1 MQPMEKNV
9 EKQLVVR
16 TFEPDMNALKQTAKQ
31 LAHMQDTSLNL
42 YGQAGE
48 VLIVVTARAYAQA
61 AATELTENVA
71 EQFELALGPA
81 AYGRG
86 KGSLAYFTAGELI
99 QSESTIAAADPAT
112 GALLAEEFSHT
123 KRGPSVFDFGDGSYN
138 DSRVVAKIKNAVYK
152 YAEEGNAPQIAAARA
167 AAAARFAH
175 ADFGVASV
183 GMGTGAEV
191 VYLAVAH
198 RGYVYIKRIKNG
210 EGAGKVVALSALDMV
225 RRLAQKQPVD
235 RARMFKANSDFDWNA
250 PLKKRRSSKYAA
262 PIAVLAVLLV
272 ALAVACW
279 YFFTHFSLGGGN
291 GAGGALPV
299 SGSTSISTSASSG
312 EPASVPG
319 TDASVSQPAGD
330 GGSGTPD
337 AGGASSTPQSSGNTG
352 VVHPFGGWQKSACGA
367 LERRMARAG
376 KSTWKV
382 AHGSHAA
389 RGQANI
395 PKPCRR
401 PRKNRACQ
409 QAESRL
415 PHTTET
421 AWRRAFYRLAGKRLR
436 ACQHI
441 VISRLFRRVPTRRQQ
456 RL

>member
-1 MQPMEKNV
+1 MNIIIDAMGGDNAPKEILLGAAAAVREYGVQITAVGRRRDIEACARENGIDMAGITVADASETIEMCDEPTAAIRGKKDSSM
-9 EKQLVVR
+9 VVGLR
-16 TFEPDMNALKQTAKQ
+16 M
-31 LAHMQDTSLNL
+31 LA
-42 YGQAGE
+42 AGE
-48 VLIVVTARAYAQA
+48 GDAFVSA
-61 AATELTENVA
+61 
-71 EQFELALGPA
+71 
-81 AYGRG
+81 
-86 KGSLAYFTAGELI
+86 GS
-99 QSESTIAAADPAT
+99 T

-291 GAGGALPV
+291 GAGGAACERQHQYQYQCQLRRA
-299 SGSTSISTSASSG
+299 GFRAGNRCIR
-312 EPASVPG
+312 EPARRG
-319 TDASVSQPAGD
+319 RRIGHAGC
-330 GGSGTPD
+330 GRRFLHAPEQRKHGC
-337 AGGASSTPQSSGNTG
+337 GAS
-352 VVHPFGGWQKSACGA
+352 
-367 LERRMARAG
+367 L
-376 KSTWKV
+376 
-382 AHGSHAA
+382 
-389 RGQANI
+389 
-395 PKPCRR
+395 
-401 PRKNRACQ
+401 
-409 QAESRL
+409 RL
-415 PHTTET
+415 MVK
-421 AWRRAFYRLAGKRLR
+421 KRLR
-436 ACQHI
+436 RA
-441 VISRLFRRVPTRRQQ
+441 
-456 RL
+456 

>member
-167 AAAARFAH
+167 ADGLVEAVESADGLALGVQWHPENLAPEHPDHAAIF
-175 ADFGVASV
+175 
-183 GMGTGAEV
+183 TW
-191 VYLAVAH
+191 L
-198 RGYVYIKRIKNG
+198 
-210 EGAGKVVALSALDMV
+210 
-225 RRLAQKQPVD
+225 VD
-235 RARMFKANSDFDWNA
+235 
-250 PLKKRRSSKYAA
+250 AA
-262 PIAVLAVLLV
+262 
-272 ALAVACW
+272 
-279 YFFTHFSLGGGN
+279 
-291 GAGGALPV
+291 AGGAL
-299 SGSTSISTSASSG
+299 
-312 EPASVPG
+312 
-319 TDASVSQPAGD
+319 
-330 GGSGTPD
+330 
-337 AGGASSTPQSSGNTG
+337 
-352 VVHPFGGWQKSACGA
+352 
-367 LERRMARAG
+367 L
-376 KSTWKV
+376 
-382 AHGSHAA
+382 
-389 RGQANI
+389 
-395 PKPCRR
+395 
-401 PRKNRACQ
+401 
-409 QAESRL
+409 
-415 PHTTET
+415 
-421 AWRRAFYRLAGKRLR
+421 KR
-436 ACQHI
+436 
-441 VISRLFRRVPTRRQQ
+441 
-456 RL
+456 

>member
-1 MQPMEKNV
+1 M
-9 EKQLVVR
+9 
-16 TFEPDMNALKQTAKQ
+16 
-31 LAHMQDTSLNL
+31 
-42 YGQAGE
+42 
-48 VLIVVTARAYAQA
+48 
-61 AATELTENVA
+61 
-71 EQFELALGPA
+71 
-81 AYGRG
+81 
-86 KGSLAYFTAGELI
+86 
-99 QSESTIAAADPAT
+99 
-112 GALLAEEFSHT
+112 
-123 KRGPSVFDFGDGSYN
+123 
-138 DSRVVAKIKNAVYK
+138 AKIKNAVYK

-299 SGSTSISTSASSG
+299 SGSTSTSASTG

-319 TDASVSQPAGD
+319 IDASASQPAGD

-352 VVHPFGGWQKSACGA
+352 VVHPFG
-367 LERRMARAG
+367 
-376 KSTWKV
+376 
-382 AHGSHAA
+382 
-389 RGQANI
+389 
-395 PKPCRR
+395 
-401 PRKNRACQ
+401 
-409 QAESRL
+409 
-415 PHTTET
+415 
-421 AWRRAFYRLAGKRLR
+421 
-436 ACQHI
+436 
-441 VISRLFRRVPTRRQQ
+441 
-456 RL
+456 

>member
-1 MQPMEKNV
+1 
-9 EKQLVVR
+9 
-16 TFEPDMNALKQTAKQ
+16 
-31 LAHMQDTSLNL
+31 
-42 YGQAGE
+42 
-48 VLIVVTARAYAQA
+48 
-61 AATELTENVA
+61 
-71 EQFELALGPA
+71 
-81 AYGRG
+81 
-86 KGSLAYFTAGELI
+86 
-99 QSESTIAAADPAT
+99 
-112 GALLAEEFSHT
+112 
-123 KRGPSVFDFGDGSYN
+123 
-138 DSRVVAKIKNAVYK
+138 
-152 YAEEGNAPQIAAARA
+152 
-167 AAAARFAH
+167 
-175 ADFGVASV
+175 
-183 GMGTGAEV
+183 MGTGAEV

-352 VVHPFGGWQKSACGA
+352 VVHPFG
-367 LERRMARAG
+367 
-376 KSTWKV
+376 
-382 AHGSHAA
+382 
-389 RGQANI
+389 
-395 PKPCRR
+395 
-401 PRKNRACQ
+401 
-409 QAESRL
+409 
-415 PHTTET
+415 
-421 AWRRAFYRLAGKRLR
+421 
-436 ACQHI
+436 
-441 VISRLFRRVPTRRQQ
+441 
-456 RL
+456 

>member
-330 GGSGTPD
+330 GARARRMRAELPPRPRAAETRVWCIPSADGKK
-337 AGGASSTPQSSGNTG
+337 ALAARLK
-352 VVHPFGGWQKSACGA
+352 GGWRGR
-367 LERRMARAG
+367 ENR
-376 KSTWKV
+376 
-382 AHGSHAA
+382 HG
-389 RGQANI
+389 R
-395 PKPCRR
+395 
-401 PRKNRACQ
+401 
-409 QAESRL
+409 
-415 PHTTET
+415 
-421 AWRRAFYRLAGKRLR
+421 
-436 ACQHI
+436 
-441 VISRLFRRVPTRRQQ
+441 
-456 RL
+456 

>member
-99 QSESTIAAADPAT
+99 QSESTLAAADPAT

-167 AAAARFAH
+167 PDGRPVRPCGFRRCQRGH
-175 ADFGVASV
+175 G
-183 GMGTGAEV
+183 
-191 VYLAVAH
+191 H
-198 RGYVYIKRIKNG
+198 RSR
-210 EGAGKVVALSALDMV
+210 
-225 RRLAQKQPVD
+225 
-235 RARMFKANSDFDWNA
+235 
-250 PLKKRRSSKYAA
+250 
-262 PIAVLAVLLV
+262 
-272 ALAVACW
+272 
-279 YFFTHFSLGGGN
+279 GG
-291 GAGGALPV
+291 LP
-299 SGSTSISTSASSG
+299 G
-312 EPASVPG
+312 
-319 TDASVSQPAGD
+319 
-330 GGSGTPD
+330 
-337 AGGASSTPQSSGNTG
+337 
-352 VVHPFGGWQKSACGA
+352 CGA
-367 LERRMARAG
+367 PGLCVYQAHQERRG
-376 KSTWKV
+376 
-382 AHGSHAA
+382 
-389 RGQANI
+389 RG
-395 PKPCRR
+395 
-401 PRKNRACQ
+401 
-409 QAESRL
+409 
-415 PHTTET
+415 
-421 AWRRAFYRLAGKRLR
+421 
-436 ACQHI
+436 
-441 VISRLFRRVPTRRQQ
+441 
-456 RL
+456 

>member
-250 PLKKRRSSKYAA
+250 PLKKRRSRKYAA

-291 GAGGALPV
+291 GAGGALP
-299 SGSTSISTSASSG
+299 SLKQEG
-312 EPASVPG
+312 
-319 TDASVSQPAGD
+319 AGAPLL
-330 GGSGTPD
+330 GRPPRRYT
-337 AGGASSTPQSSGNTG
+337 AG
-352 VVHPFGGWQKSACGA
+352 V
-367 LERRMARAG
+367 L
-376 KSTWKV
+376 
-382 AHGSHAA
+382 
-389 RGQANI
+389 
-395 PKPCRR
+395 
-401 PRKNRACQ
+401 
-409 QAESRL
+409 SRL
-415 PHTTET
+415 
-421 AWRRAFYRLAGKRLR
+421 A
-436 ACQHI
+436 
-441 VISRLFRRVPTRRQQ
+441 
-456 RL
+456 

>member
-1 MQPMEKNV
+1 MREYGV
-9 EKQLVVR
+9 EITAVGRRRDIEASARENGIDMAGITVADASETIEMCDEPTAAIRGKKDSSMVVGLR
-16 TFEPDMNALKQTAKQ
+16 M
-31 LAHMQDTSLNL
+31 LA
-42 YGQAGE
+42 AGE
-48 VLIVVTARAYAQA
+48 GDAFVSA
-61 AATELTENVA
+61 
-71 EQFELALGPA
+71 
-81 AYGRG
+81 
-86 KGSLAYFTAGELI
+86 GS
-99 QSESTIAAADPAT
+99 T

-198 RGYVYIKRIKNG
+198 RVYVYIKRIKNG

-352 VVHPFGGWQKSACGA
+352 VVHPFG
-367 LERRMARAG
+367 
-376 KSTWKV
+376 
-382 AHGSHAA
+382 
-389 RGQANI
+389 
-395 PKPCRR
+395 
-401 PRKNRACQ
+401 
-409 QAESRL
+409 
-415 PHTTET
+415 
-421 AWRRAFYRLAGKRLR
+421 
-436 ACQHI
+436 
-441 VISRLFRRVPTRRQQ
+441 
-456 RL
+456 

>member
-291 GAGGALPV
+291 GAGGKIDMEGSPRLTRGARASQHTEAVPATTQKPRLPTGRKPAAPYDGNGMATGFLPV
-299 SGSTSISTSASSG
+299 GRQAPPRLPTHCYLKAV
-312 EPASVPG
+312 PARSN
-319 TDASVSQPAGD
+319 
-330 GGSGTPD
+330 TPPTE
-337 AGGASSTPQSSGNTG
+337 ALTQGQQQWNKAIESMC
-352 VVHPFGGWQKSACGA
+352 ACG
-367 LERRMARAG
+367 R
-376 KSTWKV
+376 
-382 AHGSHAA
+382 
-389 RGQANI
+389 
-395 PKPCRR
+395 
-401 PRKNRACQ
+401 RAC
-409 QAESRL
+409 AAPKGSVK
-415 PHTTET
+415 
-421 AWRRAFYRLAGKRLR
+421 A
-436 ACQHI
+436 
-441 VISRLFRRVPTRRQQ
+441 
-456 RL
+456 

>member
-71 EQFELALGPA
+71 EQFELALAPA

-210 EGAGKVVALSALDMV
+210 EGAGKLSALDMV

-299 SGSTSISTSASSG
+299 SGSTSISAGASTG

-319 TDASVSQPAGD
+319 TDASVSQPAGTAARARRMRAELPPLPRAAETRVWCIPSAD
-330 GGSGTPD
+330 GKK
-337 AGGASSTPQSSGNTG
+337 ALAARLK
-352 VVHPFGGWQKSACGA
+352 GGWRGR
-367 LERRMARAG
+367 ENR
-376 KSTWKV
+376 
-382 AHGSHAA
+382 HG
-389 RGQANI
+389 R
-395 PKPCRR
+395 
-401 PRKNRACQ
+401 
-409 QAESRL
+409 
-415 PHTTET
+415 
-421 AWRRAFYRLAGKRLR
+421 
-436 ACQHI
+436 
-441 VISRLFRRVPTRRQQ
+441 
-456 RL
+456 

>member
-279 YFFTHFSLGGGN
+279 YFFTHFSLGAGN

-299 SGSTSISTSASSG
+299 SGSTSVSAGASAG
-312 EPASVPG
+312 APASAPG
-319 TDASVSQPAGD
+319 TDASASQPAGD

-337 AGGASSTPQSSGNTG
+337 AGGASSTPQSSGKTG
-352 VVHPFGGWQKSACGA
+352 VVYPFVQS
-367 LERRMARAG
+367 
-376 KSTWKV
+376 
-382 AHGSHAA
+382 
-389 RGQANI
+389 
-395 PKPCRR
+395 
-401 PRKNRACQ
+401 
-409 QAESRL
+409 
-415 PHTTET
+415 
-421 AWRRAFYRLAGKRLR
+421 
-436 ACQHI
+436 
-441 VISRLFRRVPTRRQQ
+441 
-456 RL
+456 

>member
-1 MQPMEKNV
+1 M
-9 EKQLVVR
+9 
-16 TFEPDMNALKQTAKQ
+16 
-31 LAHMQDTSLNL
+31 
-42 YGQAGE
+42 
-48 VLIVVTARAYAQA
+48 
-61 AATELTENVA
+61 
-71 EQFELALGPA
+71 
-81 AYGRG
+81 
-86 KGSLAYFTAGELI
+86 
-99 QSESTIAAADPAT
+99 
-112 GALLAEEFSHT
+112 
-123 KRGPSVFDFGDGSYN
+123 
-138 DSRVVAKIKNAVYK
+138 AKIKNAVYK

-299 SGSTSISTSASSG
+299 SGSTSVSAGASTR
-312 EPASVPG
+312 EPASAPG
-319 TDASVSQPAGD
+319 TVARARRMRAELPPLPRAAETRVWCIPSAD
-330 GGSGTPD
+330 GKK
-337 AGGASSTPQSSGNTG
+337 ALAARLK
-352 VVHPFGGWQKSACGA
+352 GGWRGR
-367 LERRMARAG
+367 ENR
-376 KSTWKV
+376 
-382 AHGSHAA
+382 HG
-389 RGQANI
+389 R
-395 PKPCRR
+395 
-401 PRKNRACQ
+401 
-409 QAESRL
+409 
-415 PHTTET
+415 
-421 AWRRAFYRLAGKRLR
+421 
-436 ACQHI
+436 
-441 VISRLFRRVPTRRQQ
+441 
-456 RL
+456 

>member
-183 GMGTGAEV
+183 GMGTGA
-191 VYLAVAH
+191 APGPQAASAP
-198 RGYVYIKRIKNG
+198 G
-210 EGAGKVVALSALDMV
+210 GAPCPAPT
-225 RRLAQKQPVD
+225 AQKQPVD

-352 VVHPFGGWQKSACGA
+352 VVHPFG
-367 LERRMARAG
+367 
-376 KSTWKV
+376 
-382 AHGSHAA
+382 
-389 RGQANI
+389 
-395 PKPCRR
+395 
-401 PRKNRACQ
+401 
-409 QAESRL
+409 
-415 PHTTET
+415 
-421 AWRRAFYRLAGKRLR
+421 
-436 ACQHI
+436 
-441 VISRLFRRVPTRRQQ
+441 
-456 RL
+456 

>member
-291 GAGGALPV
+291 GAGGAL
-299 SGSTSISTSASSG
+299 
-312 EPASVPG
+312 
-319 TDASVSQPAGD
+319 
-330 GGSGTPD
+330 
-337 AGGASSTPQSSGNTG
+337 
-352 VVHPFGGWQKSACGA
+352 
-367 LERRMARAG
+367 ERRMARAG

-395 PKPCRR
+395 PKPCWR

-421 AWRRAFYRLAGKRLR
+421 AWRQAFYRLAGKRLR